1 MSLWVK
7 YIAYSQAGPDSAVR
21 LMAHRQHASPA
32 VLGGGGRQVGGQP
45 M

>member
-7 YIAYSQAGPDSAVR
+7 YLAYRQAGPDSTVR
-21 LMAHRQHASPA
+21 LTAHRHHASPA